1 MQARGGRQA
10 VSRSL
15 HQPSKMNVAKGGY
28 RVFSANSNAACTEL
42 AKRITE
48 RLGVELG
55 KAVVY
60 QEPNRETRVEI
71 KESVRGQDIFIIQTI
86 SRDVNT
92 AVMELLIMAYACK
105 TSCARN
111 IIGVIPYFPYSKQCK
126 MRKRGSI
133 VCKLLACML
142 AKAGLTHII
151 TMDLHQKEIQGFF
164 NIPVDN
170 LRASPFLLQYIQDE
184 IHDYRNAIIVA
195 KSPAAAKRAQSY
207 AERLRL
213 GLAVI
218 HGEAQYAEYDM
229 VDGRHSPP
237 AVKNTTIHSGL
248 ELPLM
253 MPKEKPPITVVGDV
267 GGRIAIIVDDIID
280 DVDGFV
286 AAAEILKERGAYKIY
301 VMATH
306 GLLSADAPCLIEES
320 AINEVVVTNTIPHE
334 VQKLQCPKIKTVDVS
349 MILSEAIRR
358 IHNGESMSYLFRNIT
373 VDD

>member
-1 MQARGGRQA
+1 
-10 VSRSL
+10 
-15 HQPSKMNVAKGGY
+15 MNVAKGGY

-142 AKAGLTHII
+142 AKAGEQLLELCLTEVWVVCGV
-151 TMDLHQKEIQGFF
+151 LEEIWGVF
-164 NIPVDN
+164 NLPVESVVRKAN
-170 LRASPFLLQYIQDE
+170 AMLAFISRGIQ
-184 IHDYRNAIIVA
+184 DYRNAIIVA

-218 HGEAQYAEYDM
+218 HGEAQYAEYDL

-237 AVKNTTIHSGL
+237 AVKNTMIHSGL

-280 DVDGFV
+280 DVDSFV

-306 GLLSADAPCLIEES
+306 GLLSADAPSLIEES